1 VALINSELRE
11 KLEDSEQFILGTSET
26 INEKLEE
33 I

>member
-26 INEKLEE
+26 VNEKLEE